1 MTDILEEFEAKVN
14 ELKALV
20 ESGEI
25 SSDEYYEL
33 VEDFKDIDK
42 IRDQIKDEEAKIM
55 AEKVLSHLST
65 IISLV

>member
-14 ELKALV
+14 ELKTLV

-55 AEKVLSHLST
+55 AEKVLSHLSS

>member
-1 MTDILEEFEAKVN
+1 MTDYLQEFETKVN
-14 ELKALV
+14 ELKALA

-25 SSDEYYEL
+25 SHDEYYEL

-42 IRDQIKDEEAKIM
+42 IRDQIDDEDAKIM
-55 AEKVLSHLST
+55 AEKIVSHLSS

>member
-20 ESGEI
+20 ESGEL

-42 IRDQIKDEEAKIM
+42 IRDQI
-55 AEKVLSHLST
+55 
-65 IISLV
+65 

>member
-1 MTDILEEFEAKVN
+1 MTDYIEEFEAKVN

-20 ESGEI
+20 ASGEI
-25 SSDEYYEL
+25 SQDEYYEL

-42 IRDQIKDEEAKIM
+42 IRDQIDDEEAKIM
-55 AEKVLSHLST
+55 AEKIVSHLST

>member
-1 MTDILEEFEAKVN
+1 MTDYIEEFETKVN

-20 ESGEI
+20 ESGEL

-42 IRDQIKDEEAKIM
+42 IKDQINDEEAKIM
-55 AEKVLSHLST
+55 AEKIVSHLST